1 MTANGVVIYDGPSLL
16 DGSAIIVVVTGIENN
31 SSNSKTG
38 TMLQTWILMRDID
51 PREANKSGADFGVC
65 GNCPLRGIPHNDPTK
80 TLAKERACF
89 VTIFQAPLIVW
100 KTYHK
105 GGYDH
110 AKGHS
115 AIADIG
121 KDRRVRLGSYGDPA
135 SVPAYIWD
143 SLLFQAEGHTGYSHQ
158 SNLPQS
164 SFDPQITM
172 LSADSLEQAEDAWS
186 NNIRTFR
193 VINTVAELQQNKE
206 ILCPASKEAG
216 KRTTCKK
223 CLLCSGSAIEAKS
236 IAIVAHGNGAKY
248 ANVA

>member
-1 MTANGVVIYDGPSLL
+1 MIIYDGPSLL

-38 TMLQTWILMRDID
+38 SMLQTWILMRDID
-51 PREANKSGADFGVC
+51 PREANKTGADFGVC
-65 GNCPLRGIPHNDPTK
+65 GNCPHRGIPHNDPTRA
-80 TLAKERACF
+80 LAKERTCYVA
-89 VTIFQAPLIVW
+89 IYQAPLNVW

-115 AIADIG
+115 AVADIG
-121 KDRRVRLGSYGDPA
+121 KDRLVRLGSYGDGA

-143 SLLFQAEGHTGYSHQ
+143 SLLSQAKGHTGYSHQ
-158 SNLPQS
+158 SNLLQS

-172 LSADSLEQAEDAWS
+172 LSADSLEEAQDAWS
-186 NNIRTFR
+186 KTIRTFR
-193 VINTVAELQQNKE
+193 VINTVAELQQDKE

-216 KRTTCKK
+216 KKTTCEK
-223 CLLCSGSAIEAKS
+223 CLLCSGSAITAKS

>member
-1 MTANGVVIYDGPSLL
+1 MIIYDGPSLL

-38 TMLQTWILMRDID
+38 SMLQTWILMRDID
-51 PREANKSGADFGVC
+51 PREANKTGADFGVC
-65 GNCPLRGIPHNDPTK
+65 GNCPHRGIPHNDPTRA
-80 TLAKERACF
+80 LAKERTCYVA
-89 VTIFQAPLIVW
+89 IYQAPLNVG

-115 AIADIG
+115 AVADIG
-121 KDRRVRLGSYGDPA
+121 KDRLVRLGSYGDGA

-143 SLLFQAEGHTGYSHQ
+143 SLLSQAKGHTGYSHQ
-158 SNLPQS
+158 SNLLQS

-172 LSADSLEQAEDAWS
+172 LSADSLEEAQDAWS
-186 NNIRTFR
+186 KTIRTFR
-193 VINTVAELQQNKE
+193 VINTVAELQQDKE

-216 KRTTCKK
+216 KKTTCEK
-223 CLLCSGSAIEAKS
+223 CLLCSGSAITAKS

>member
-1 MTANGVVIYDGPSLL
+1 MIIYDGASLL
-16 DGSAIIVVVTGIENN
+16 DGSAIIVVVTGMKH
-31 SSNSKTG
+31 SSTNSKTG

-65 GNCPLRGIPHNDPTK
+65 GNCPHRGIPHNDPTK
-80 TLAKERACF
+80 PLAKERTCYVALY
-89 VTIFQAPLIVW
+89 QAPLNVW

-105 GGYDH
+105 GGYDL

-115 AIADIG
+115 AISDIG
-121 KDRRVRLGSYGDPA
+121 KDRLVRLGFYGDGA
-135 SVPAYIWD
+135 SVHAYIWD
-143 SLLFQAEGHTGYSHQ
+143 SLLSKAKGHTGYSHQ

-172 LSADSLEQAEDAWS
+172 LSADSLKQAEDAWS
-186 NNIRTFR
+186 KTIRTFR
-193 VINTVAELQQNKE
+193 VINTVAELQQDKE

-216 KRTTCKK
+216 KRTTCEK

-248 ANVA
+248 NKWENTYR